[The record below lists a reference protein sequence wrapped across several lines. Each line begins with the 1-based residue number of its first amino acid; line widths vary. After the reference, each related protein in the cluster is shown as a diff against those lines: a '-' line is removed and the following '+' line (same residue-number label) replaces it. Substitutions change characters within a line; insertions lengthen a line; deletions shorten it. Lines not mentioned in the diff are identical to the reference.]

1 MADLSTCNAPTCAY
15 TVEGSLAV
23 CPKCGGPMRA
33 VRESRLRG
41 WALLLLG
48 LLLVGMMGTI
58 TFYMSPQLMNPGVET
73 AGGGSFTGTARQ
85 ARLILYLFWALIA
98 FGALTAVNGVYQ
110 IATGRQH
117 WAFVA
122 LTLLVFAGLA
132 VLVIVSMQALK

>member
-1 MADLSTCNAPTCAY
+1 MPDLSTCNAPTCAY
-15 TVEGSLAV
+15 TVEGNLAI

-48 LLLVGMMGTI
+48 LLLVGMMGAI
-58 TFYMSPQLMNPGVET
+58 TFYMSPALTHPGEE
-73 AGGGSFTGTARQ
+73 AGGNTFTGTAAQ

-98 FGALTAVNGVYQ
+98 FGAVTTVNGVYQ

-132 VLVIVSMQALK
+132 ILVIVSMQALK

>member
-1 MADLSTCNAPTCAY
+1 MADLSTCNSPTCAY
-15 TVEGSLAV
+15 TVEGDLAV
-23 CPKCGGPMRA
+23 CPKCGGPMRP

-58 TFYMSPQLMNPGVET
+58 TFYMTPQLMHPGVET
-73 AGGGSFTGTARQ
+73 AGGSRFTGTAQQ

-98 FGALTAVNGVYQ
+98 FGALTMVNGVYQ

-132 VLVIVSMQALK
+132 ILVIVSMQALK

>member
-1 MADLSTCNAPTCAY
+1 MADLSTCDAPTCAY
-15 TVEGSLAV
+15 TVEGNLAV

-41 WALLLLG
+41 WALVLLG
-48 LLLVGMMGTI
+48 LLLVGLMGTI
-58 TFYMSPQLMNPGVET
+58 TFYMTPALTHVGEEADGNT
-73 AGGGSFTGTARQ
+73 FTGSAQQ

-98 FGALTAVNGVYQ
+98 FGAVTIVNGVYQ

-117 WAFVA
+117 WAFVG

-132 VLVIVSMQALK
+132 LLVIVSMQSLK

>member
-1 MADLSTCNAPTCAY
+1 MADLSTCNAPTCAF
-15 TVEGSLAV
+15 TVEGILAT

-48 LLLVGMMGTI
+48 MLLVGMMGTI
-58 TFYMSPQLMNPGVET
+58 TFYMTPALTHVGEE
-73 AGGGSFTGTARQ
+73 AGGNTFTGSAQQ

-98 FGALTAVNGVYQ
+98 FGAVTIVNGVYQ

-122 LTLLVFAGLA
+122 ATLLIFAGLA

>member
-1 MADLSTCNAPTCAY
+1 MADLSTCDAPTCAF

-48 LLLVGMMGTI
+48 LLLVGMMGAI
-58 TFYMSPQLMNPGVET
+58 TFYMAPALMRPGEE
-73 AGGGSFTGTARQ
+73 ADGNSFTGTAQQ
-85 ARLILYLFWALIA
+85 ARLILYLFWALIG
-98 FGALTAVNGVYQ
+98 FGAVTTANGLYQ

-122 LTLLVFAGLA
+122 LTLLVFASLA
-132 VLVIVSMQALK
+132 ILVIVSMQALK

>member
-1 MADLSTCNAPTCAY
+1 MTDLSTCNAPTCAF

-33 VRESRLRG
+33 VRESRVRG
-41 WALLLLG
+41 WALVVLG

-58 TFYMSPQLMNPGVET
+58 TWYMAPALMQPGEE
-73 AGGGSFTGTARQ
+73 AGGNTFSGTADQ
-85 ARLILYLFWALIA
+85 ARLVLYLFWALIA
-98 FGALTAVNGVYQ
+98 FGAVTTVNGIYQ

-117 WAFVA
+117 WLFVA

-132 VLVIVSMQALK
+132 ILVIVTMQALK

>member
-1 MADLSTCNAPTCAY
+1 MADLSTCNAPTCAF
-15 TVEGSLAV
+15 TVEGMVAT

-48 LLLVGMMGTI
+48 LLLIGMMGAI
-58 TFYMSPQLMNPGVET
+58 TFYMTPALMHPGEET
-73 AGGGSFTGTARQ
+73 AGGNTFTGTAQQ

-98 FGALTAVNGVYQ
+98 FGAVTIVNGVYQ

-132 VLVIVSMQALK
+132 VLVIVSMQSLK